1 MNDEVVTAV
10 IVRGFAT
17 GGHDERVRRV
27 GGERSDS
34 VHSASARSLTAAAG
48 RR

>member
-10 IVRGFAT
+10 IVRFAT